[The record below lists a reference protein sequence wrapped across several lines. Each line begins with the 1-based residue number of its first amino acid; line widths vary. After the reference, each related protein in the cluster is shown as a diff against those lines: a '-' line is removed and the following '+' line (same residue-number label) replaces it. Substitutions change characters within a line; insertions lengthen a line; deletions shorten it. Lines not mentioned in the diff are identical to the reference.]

1 MPKKNKQGNSSK
13 IPRGRKRT
21 FDDDLAELQKRCL
34 EEAPKRGHAVAIN
47 SSSSSGSTSD
57 HVGTTLFATMPISSR
72 TLEGLA
78 QAKFSAMTA
87 IQQAV
92 LPHALA
98 GRDVLGA
105 AKTGSGKTLAFLIP
119 VLERLLFQSPDGP
132 AALIISPTRELSH
145 QIFSVL
151 TQIGLY
157 HEQLT
162 AGLLIGGRQDFY
174 AEQEHIARTNIIV
187 ATPGRLL
194 QHLEQTVDID
204 TSEVS
209 IVVLDEADRC
219 LDLGF
224 RPQILRIL
232 EYLPTQQPRQTL
244 LFSATQSKDVASLG
258 QLSLYRPEYIGVHD
272 QAATVT
278 PESLQQSY
286 VIVPLRHKLNAVY
299 SFVRTHLQ
307 CKSIVFFATCAQV
320 RHAHALLCGLR
331 PGIPVLALHG
341 KLSQEKRSIVLE
353 QFEKRNS
360 DGATANNNQHAV
372 LLCTDMCARGLD
384 FAAIDWVVQ
393 VDAPESVDTYIHR
406 VGRTAR
412 YRNTGKSL
420 LFLTDREDEYGFID
434 AILGKSKTKI
444 PIQRLGINPSQA
456 TTVTDRAASMAAS
469 NTVLHGLAKKSFQ
482 SYIRS
487 IHFMPHHDVFR
498 VESIDAEGY
507 ATSLGLPNTPNL
519 QFLKRAAADREQR
532 RDAKN
537 VNKKL
542 QRLKEQ
548 IKAEKLAKKL
558 QSMPQTTT
566 AATTATIA
574 ALTKSQKPTDA
585 DDDDDDEEV
594 LVPKQRST
602 TPNILGG
609 DDNDDEDVVL
619 PEVDIHQVT
628 NSSKRQKTKIRA
640 DGGHG
645 QNQKIVFDEDGN
657 EQGEVSIFHET
668 SNNDEP
674 VDVKQLAEDS
684 AAYMDT
690 VRSRL
695 ERTRPQD
702 EADHKDRIRQKHKKR
717 RFDEKADRSEED
729 NQPGNEVFLGMPEA
743 EGINGDDD
751 RSMPRDNSSS
761 SSSSSSSSDSST
773 SDDDD
778 DSSVSNGAADVRA
791 QEDLALAMIRKAS
804 DQ

>member
-1 MPKKNKQGNSSK
+1 MPRKKPGNQNSK
-13 IPRGRKRT
+13 HHSGRQRK
-21 FDDDLAELQKRCL
+21 FDDDFAALQKRCL
-34 EEAPKRGHAVAIN
+34 DEAPKRGHAVAIN
-47 SSSSSGSTSD
+47 ISSSTAAGSSSD
-57 HVGTTLFATMPISSR
+57 ALFATMPISSR

-78 QAKFSAMTA
+78 KGNFTAMTA

-151 TQIGLY
+151 TQIGNY
-157 HEQLT
+157 HDQLT

-204 TSEVS
+204 MSEVS

-224 RPQILRIL
+224 RPQILRIF

-286 VIVPLRHKLNAVY
+286 VMVPLQHKLNAIY

-341 KLSQEKRSIVLE
+341 KLSQDKRSIVLE
-353 QFEKRNS
+353 QFEKRHN
-360 DGATANNNQHAV
+360 DGATATNNQHAV

-434 AILGKSKTKI
+434 VILGKSKTKI

-469 NTVLHGLAKKSFQ
+469 NTVLHGLAKKAFQ

-487 IHFMPHHDVFR
+487 IHFMPNHDVFR
-498 VESIDAEGY
+498 VESIDVDGY
-507 ATSLGLPNTPNL
+507 AISLGLPSTPNL

-558 QSMPQTTT
+558 QSMPTATT
-566 AATTATIA
+566 AAVTTTTIA
-574 ALTKSQKPTDA
+574 ATSQSQKPIDA
-585 DDDDDDEEV
+585 DDDDSVDDDEV

-602 TPNILGG
+602 TVNNLAD
-609 DDNDDEDVVL
+609 DDNEEEVVL
-619 PEVDIHQVT
+619 PEVDSHQVT
-628 NSSKRQKTKIRA
+628 NGSKRQKTKIRA

-674 VDVKQLAEDS
+674 VDVQQLAEDS
-684 AAYMDT
+684 AAYMDV

-717 RFDEKADRSEED
+717 RFDEKADRGEED
-729 NQPGNEVFLGMPEA
+729 NQPGNEVVLGMPKA
-743 EGINGDDD
+743 EGINDDD
-751 RSMPRDNSSS
+751 DQSMPRDNSSS

-778 DSSVSNGAADVRA
+778 DSSVASGAADVRA